1 MISAISLM
9 MGKTVELHVIEL
21 ETHRILEQATREL
34 AEVES
39 ERNIIRQAWVL
50 HKNALNNY
58 KKMHD
63 VAKNHLPELLAHLWI
78 TKVMGDT
85 KKEELA
91 QAEVDTAQKMID
103 RYLATEQLAVD
114 TRLGLEARINELDK
128 RLRNAK
134 DESPVARR
142 NNAQNVLAKIEL
154 YRREGPRHAE
164 SLAFLVA
171 MLGLRFDVPASA
183 K

>member
-58 KKMHD
+58 K
-63 VAKNHLPELLAHLWI
+63 
-78 TKVMGDT
+78 
-85 KKEELA
+85 
-91 QAEVDTAQKMID
+91 
-103 RYLATEQLAVD
+103 
-114 TRLGLEARINELDK
+114 
-128 RLRNAK
+128 NA
-134 DESPVARR
+134 
-142 NNAQNVLAKIEL
+142 
-154 YRREGPRHAE
+154 
-164 SLAFLVA
+164 
-171 MLGLRFDVPASA
+171 
-183 K
+183 